1 MSKVYNKVVQSNT
14 EPSKND
20 IWLKDGQMKTF
31 GKEGWKPVG
40 GGSSL
45 DANTPIKESVDGT
58 ELVPIFDGEN
68 KAVSVTELVK
78 GGKEVYYVDVEKYK
92 SSIGR
97 LDYENLREKI
107 NNPNT
112 ILVTT
117 YEGSNYIL
125 NLEEI
130 TDFSFYLTGTIALT
144 YNKIKIL
151 YFNIFEEYGIGLMC
165 NLSTKIL
172 TFYQSGDGT
181 KFLSDDGTYK
191 AIDIA
196 SLQTQITALG
206 ERITALEG
214 GGNSGVMLPN
224 EYLKINC
231 EWGIAYLNVDDIDN
245 IHWIEFG
252 GDIPVMEA
260 EGSNLYLTSA
270 SGDTSI
276 EFEANVEGFAISGES
291 IEPNYVKSLTSN
303 STFTIDLG
311 GLYNVAKIY
320 IGGL

>member
-1 MSKVYNKVVQSNT
+1 MSKVYNKIVQSNT

-20 IWLKDGQMKTF
+20 VWLKDGQMKTF
-31 GKEGWKPVG
+31 GKEGWKTVG
-40 GGSSL
+40 GGSPL

-58 ELVPIFDGEN
+58 ELIPIFDGEN
-68 KAVSVTELVK
+68 KAVNINELVK
-78 GGKEVYYVDVEKYK
+78 GGKEVYYIDVEKYK

-117 YEGSNYIL
+117 YEGSNYTL

-130 TDFSFYLTGTIALT
+130 TDFSFYLTGSIALT

-151 YFNIFEEYGIGLMC
+151 YFNISEEYGIGLMPH
-165 NLSTKIL
+165 LSTKIL
-172 TFYQSGDGT
+172 TFDQSGDGT

-191 AIDIA
+191 TIDIT

-206 ERITALEG
+206 ERIAALEG
-214 GGNSGVMLPN
+214 GDDSGVTLPN
-224 EYLKINC
+224 EYLKITC
-231 EWGIAYLNVDDIDN
+231 ECGTAYLNVDDRDN
-245 IHWIEFG
+245 IYWITYGNINGIEPDG
-252 GDIPVMEA
+252 K
-260 EGSNLYLTSA
+260 NLYLTEA
-270 SGDTSI
+270 SGDIII
-276 EFEANVEGFAISGES
+276 EFEANVGGFAIDGES
-291 IEPNYVKSLTSN
+291 IEPNSVKSLTLS
-303 STFTIDLG
+303 STFNIDLG

>member
-1 MSKVYNKVVQSNT
+1 MNKQRIHDILSSIQMSPRDKKDLVNAIANSGGINK
-14 EPSKND
+14 
-20 IWLKDGQMKTF
+20 
-31 GKEGWKPVG
+31 
-40 GGSSL
+40 
-45 DANTPIKESVDGT
+45 NTPIKESVDGT

-68 KAVSVTELVK
+68 KAVNINELVK

-117 YEGSNYIL
+117 YEGSNYTL

-172 TFYQSGDGT
+172 TFEQNGDGN

-191 AIDIA
+191 AIDIT
-196 SLQTQITALG
+196 SLQTQITALE
-206 ERITALEG
+206 ERIAALE
-214 GGNSGVMLPN
+214 GGNSGVTLPN
-224 EYLKINC
+224 EYLKITC
-231 EWGIAYLNVDDIDN
+231 EWGIAYLNIDDRDN
-245 IHWIEFG
+245 IYWITYG
-252 GDIPVMEA
+252 NINGITPD
-260 EGSNLYLTSA
+260 GKNLYLTEA
-270 SGDTSI
+270 SSDTTVD
-276 EFEANVEGFAISGES
+276 FETNVEGFSIDGET
-291 IEPNYVKSLTSN
+291 IEPNSVKSLTSN
-303 STFTIDLG
+303 STFTIDFG
-311 GLYNVAKIY
+311 GLYNVAKIQ
-320 IGGL
+320 IGEL

>member
-45 DANTPIKESVDGT
+45 DANTPIKDSIDGT

-68 KAVSVTELVK
+68 KAVNINELVK

-117 YEGSNYIL
+117 YEGSNYTL

-130 TDFSFYLTGTIALT
+130 NDWSFYLTGTIALT

-172 TFYQSGDGT
+172 TFEQNGDGT

-191 AIDIA
+191 AIDIT
-196 SLQTQITALG
+196 SLQIQITALE
-206 ERITALEG
+206 ERIAALDG
-214 GGNSGVMLPN
+214 GGA
-224 EYLKINC
+224 I
-231 EWGIAYLNVDDIDN
+231 
-245 IHWIEFG
+245 
-252 GDIPVMEA
+252 
-260 EGSNLYLTSA
+260 
-270 SGDTSI
+270 
-276 EFEANVEGFAISGES
+276 VE
-291 IEPNYVKSLTSN
+291 
-303 STFTIDLG
+303 
-311 GLYNVAKIY
+311 
-320 IGGL
+320 

>member
-1 MSKVYNKVVQSNT
+1 MNKQRIHDILSSIQMSPRDKKDLVNAIANSGGINK
-14 EPSKND
+14 
-20 IWLKDGQMKTF
+20 
-31 GKEGWKPVG
+31 
-40 GGSSL
+40 
-45 DANTPIKESVDGT
+45 NTPIKESVDGT

-68 KAVSVTELVK
+68 KAVNINELVK

-117 YEGSNYIL
+117 YEGSNYTL

-172 TFYQSGDGT
+172 TFEQNGDGN

-191 AIDIA
+191 AIDIT
-196 SLQTQITALG
+196 SLQTQITALE
-206 ERITALEG
+206 ERIAALE
-214 GGNSGVMLPN
+214 GGNSGVTLPN
-224 EYLKINC
+224 EYLKITC
-231 EWGIAYLNVDDIDN
+231 EWGIAYLNIDDRDN
-245 IHWIEFG
+245 IYWITYG
-252 GDIPVMEA
+252 NINGITPD
-260 EGSNLYLTSA
+260 GKNLYLTEA
-270 SGDTSI
+270 SSDTTVD
-276 EFEANVEGFAISGES
+276 FETNVEGFSIDGKT
-291 IEPNYVKSLTSN
+291 IEPNSVKSLTSN
-303 STFTIDLG
+303 STFTIDFG
-311 GLYNVAKIY
+311 GLYNVAKIQ
-320 IGGL
+320 IGEL